1 MLAGMIAKALDM
13 SVGAADDMTAHGRC
27 AAIAHPAGRLPLVVG
42 QRASRREVVE
52 VLPEDLLHGH
62 GHARILA
69 EMLQRLCGK
78 LQSGSTTVSRVA
90 LAIGM
95 LEGELARIFR
105 VLPPSRIH
113 SNGSW
118 QTHPASCLFAGSST
132 GVIRIRMQGPHGYV
146 GTDQRPRGTTGPPS
160 LRFDARKRREIG
172 IAA

>member
-69 EMLQRLCGK
+69 EMLQRLCGE
-78 LQSGSTTVSRVA
+78 LQNGSTTVSRVA
-90 LAIGM
+90 LAIGV
-95 LEGELARIFR
+95 LEGELAPQIAH
-105 VLPPSRIH
+105 V
-113 SNGSW
+113 G
-118 QTHPASCLFAGSST
+118 
-132 GVIRIRMQGPHGYV
+132 GP
-146 GTDQRPRGTTGPPS
+146 
-160 LRFDARKRREIG
+160 RKRNLLTKRPVDHDASSARRSVVRRACARATPCRRRAEAG
-172 IAA
+172 PIALAHENP